1 MGIIPHN
8 DPVRQVALSA
18 SSNLTTTR
26 RDFQV
31 INPGDYQDT
40 TPLQRAAL
48 ELYQLGFNVFPQPIG
63 KKAGLPWKRL
73 QYTRLH
79 PTHPHY
85 GLKPLFSRPCNTA
98 IMCGRTS
105 GNLFIIDC
113 ESQETLNYHLREMR
127 KRRIPIWA
135 AKTSRGGHI
144 YLRSAEGEVANIEP
158 GIIQNTEIRGC
169 RSYVLA
175 PPSIHPDGAAYH
187 WLTREGNTPPV
198 ISIAEIN
205 WLRNTKGIPVSLKL
219 DQPQQHTKPKQRAT
233 HNAKHYY
240 PYNPLSRKT
249 QEYLRDGHHIPKG
262 ERNNRLFSAACDLA
276 GNQKT
281 LDEVKTLLAPVAQ
294 ASGLHPSEIERTI
307 QSAFSRPRGPAKP
320 QHTQQAAPKPARTQN
335 WKDARRYIDTIQW
348 QGRYAS
354 SNHAVAIALTERARL
369 GTNENGIFRAS
380 IREIAC
386 IARLSTTTVQNT
398 LKRLQK
404 AEIPLI
410 FRVSSDNTSGA
421 TLWRFNEQILK
432 EGHRLKSDSLPPPPP
447 WVSFSVSF
455 FNALDFVEREALGR
469 TGWRLYRFLCEAES
483 SLMPREIA
491 ALGRFTV
498 NQVNYGLKKLAFF
511 GLVKRLPAGWKAIIL
526 SVEELNQ
533 RVSAAAGTLGKGEA
547 RKQRFAQERA
557 LHVGRILLAAL
568 YRFWSANAD
577 SLLVEQHGGVDSSVV
592 QSPLP
597 LGTDYPSR
605 PCLKLWRCPNC
616 GQMYFGD
623 DPPDMCAMCRD
634 FTTWQ
639 EVPSDPDYESD
650 PLISLVLELGG
661 VVRVVDERCP
671 PPGDWI

>member
-18 SSNLTTTR
+18 SSNLTTIR

-40 TPLQRAAL
+40 TPLQRAVL
-48 ELYQLGFNVFPQPIG
+48 ELYQLGFNVFPQPVG

-85 GLKPLFSRPCNTA
+85 GLKPLFSRLCNTA

-113 ESQETLNYHLREMR
+113 ESEETLNYHLREMR
-127 KRRIPIWA
+127 KRRIPVWA
-135 AKTSRGGHI
+135 VKTSRGGHI

-175 PPSIHPDGAAYH
+175 PPSIHPDGTTYR
-187 WLTREGNTPPV
+187 WLIQEGNAPPAV
-198 ISIAEIN
+198 NIAKVD
-205 WLRNTKGIPVSLKL
+205 WLRSTEDTPITLKL
-219 DQPQQHTKPKQRAT
+219 DQPSQHTKRQIAHDKK
-233 HNAKHYY
+233 KHYA
-240 PYNPLSRKT
+240 YNPLSRST
-249 QEYLRDGHHIPKG
+249 QHYLKHGHCIPEG
-262 ERNNRLFSAACDLA
+262 ERNNRLFNAACDLA
-276 GNQKT
+276 GNEKT
-281 LDEVKTLLAPVAQ
+281 LHEAKALLTPIAQ
-294 ASGLHPSEIERTI
+294 ASGLHPNEIERTI
-307 QSAFSRPRGPAKP
+307 QSAFSKSRGPAKP
-320 QHTQQAAPKPARTQN
+320 HTQPTAPKPARTQS
-335 WKDARRYIDTIQW
+335 WKDARRYIESIQW
-348 QGRYAS
+348 QGRRAS
-354 SNHAVAIALTERARL
+354 SNHAVAIALVERARL

-386 IARLSTTTVQNT
+386 IARLSTTTVQNA

-404 AEIPLI
+404 AEIPLV

-447 WVSFSVSF
+447 WISFSVSF
-455 FNALDFVEREALGR
+455 FTALDFVEREALGR

-491 ALGRFTV
+491 SSGGFTI

-511 GLVKRLPAGWKAIIL
+511 GLVERSPVGWKAIIM
-526 SVEELNQ
+526 SIEELNQ
-533 RVSAAAGTLGKGEA
+533 RVSSAAGTLGKGEA

-568 YRFWSANAD
+568 YRFWSAHTDNLFA
-577 SLLVEQHGGVDSSVV
+577 EQHGGVDSSVV
-592 QSPLP
+592 QSPI
-597 LGTDYPSR
+597 GTGYSSR

-639 EVPSDPDYESD
+639 EMPSDPDYESD
-650 PLISLVLELGG
+650 PLVSLALELGG
-661 VVRVVDERCP
+661 VVYLMDEWGP
-671 PPGDWI
+671 PPGAGYA